1 MTADALFY
9 GRWPIVDFRFRIIHC
24 YMISKEQELLTQT
37 LFYKGEEDY
46 SEAQN
51 VFDGQSSLYWDYE
64 RVWVRW
70 ELEQD
75 EEYLLL
81 VDWFKREILQDQ
93 SPYSSV
99 PVGLQAIFASR
110 ISHWSGG
117 REPVTLKDV
126 HQFCDK
132 YMQAYAEV
140 QNQKQ

>member
-1 MTADALFY
+1 
-9 GRWPIVDFRFRIIHC
+9 
-24 YMISKEQELLTQT
+24 MISKEQELLRQT
-37 LFYKGEEDY
+37 RFYKGEEDY

-75 EEYLLL
+75 EQYKRLLIHFL
-81 VDWFKREILQDQ
+81 TQIQKDQ
-93 SPYSSV
+93 PVYPSV
-99 PVGLQAIFASR
+99 PLGLQAIFASR
-110 ISHWSGG
+110 INYWGGG

-132 YMQAYAEV
+132 YLQAYAKV